1 MQECWS
7 QSLVRASYCYFSSSS
22 SLLSSRSFCVDGQSA
37 CLSTS
42 RQLQG
47 DRHSLPFPIPTI
59 PACAVHIPY
68 CPRKHLSL
76 VPFCVHQHTAAG
88 RKTRLDIQN
97 YGCNGNLLCDHGV
110 VERNRISSL
119 HSHGKALEKESCL
132 RQHSVALLLLF
143 FIPQVVKIPGV
154 KN

>member
-7 QSLVRASYCYFSSSS
+7 QSLVRASYCCFSSSS

-42 RQLQG
+42 RQLHG
-47 DRHSLPFPIPTI
+47 DRHLLPFPTV
-59 PACAVHIPY
+59 PACPVPIPY
-68 CPRKHLSL
+68 CPHKHLSL

-97 YGCNGNLLCDHGV
+97 NIMVATAIYSVTMVLWKETGFPLCRAMERRWKRKVVCVNILLYYYYYFSYP
-110 VERNRISSL
+110 R
-119 HSHGKALEKESCL
+119 
-132 RQHSVALLLLF
+132 
-143 FIPQVVKIPGV
+143 
-154 KN
+154 